1 MFVFCALHNPCV
13 SFYDILNS
21 LESIGISQI
30 FISAIFA
37 CFQDLNWILLVKI
50 NEVSVGNYKEHISTY
65 INTNLCQKRFFNFC
79 M

>member
-1 MFVFCALHNPCV
+1 MCYIDILSIKKYIKLYEKTLNCIIQKIKLNQNMFVFCALHNPCV

-37 CFQDLNWILLVKI
+37 CFQDLN
-50 NEVSVGNYKEHISTY
+50 
-65 INTNLCQKRFFNFC
+65 
-79 M
+79 